1 MMQRKGALEGIKVA
15 DFGWI
20 TTEPLTTK
28 YLADHGAT
36 VVRVESHTRV
46 DIIRISAPYKDEI
59 ADINHAVWFGHDNSS
74 KLGISLDLTKA
85 KGKEVALKLIKWGD
99 IVGEGYTPGVMKRW
113 GLGYDEVK
121 KVKPD
126 IIYYST
132 CMYGQAGPY
141 SRHPS
146 YGYQGAAAAGSTELT
161 GWPERGPSTPYGA
174 YTDFTTPRYGVAA
187 ILAALDYRRRTGKGQ
202 YIDLAQLEEAV
213 DLLAPVVLDYTV
225 NGRVAKRNG
234 NKSPWAAPHGVFRC
248 QGDDRWC
255 TLAVFNDEEWSA
267 FCDTIGNPDWTRE
280 ARFATVAGRKKNE
293 SELNRLV
300 EDWTGQ
306 HPPEEVMKLMQ
317 AAGVPSGVVQNMR
330 DMAEDP
336 QLKYRGH
343 YRVLEH
349 SVMGYHRY
357 DAVGFRLSKTPDSQF
372 AAPALGQDNEYV
384 YKELLGLSDDEVADL
399 LVEGVITT
407 EADLPQLASWM

>member
-1 MMQRKGALEGIKVA
+1 MQRKGALEGVKVA

-20 TTEPLTTK
+20 ATEPLTTR
-28 YLADHGAT
+28 YLGDHGAT

-46 DIIRISAPYKDEI
+46 DVIRISAPYKDKI

-74 KLGISLDLTKA
+74 KLGISLDLTKP
-85 KGKEVALKLIKWGD
+85 KGKEVALKLIKWAD

-113 GLGYDEVK
+113 GLDYEEVK

-132 CMYGQAGPY
+132 CMYGQGGPY
-141 SRHPS
+141 SQHPS
-146 YGYQGAAAAGSTELT
+146 YGYQGAAAAGIAELT
-161 GWPERGPSTPYGA
+161 GWPDRGPSTPFGA

-187 ILAALDYRRRTGKGQ
+187 VLAALDYRRRTGKGQ

-213 DLLAPVVLDYTV
+213 DFLAPVVLDYTV

-234 NKSPWAAPHGVFRC
+234 NRSSWAAPHGVFRC
-248 QGDDRWC
+248 KGDDRWC
-255 TLAVFNDEEWSA
+255 TLAVFSDEEWSS
-267 FCDTIGNPDWTRE
+267 FCDAIGTPDWTKE
-280 ARFATVAGRKKNE
+280 ARFATMAGRKKNE
-293 SELNRLV
+293 SELNILV

-306 HPPEEVMKLMQ
+306 HTPEEVMKLMQ
-317 AAGVPSGVVQNMR
+317 TVGVPSGVVQNMR
-330 DMAEDP
+330 DIAEDP

-343 YRVLEH
+343 YRVLKH

-357 DAVGFRLSKTPDSQF
+357 DALGFRLSKTPDSQF

-384 YKELLGLSDDEVADL
+384 YKELLGLSDDEIADL

-407 EADLPQLASWM
+407 EADLPQLATWM